1 MRVGASRSKESSGP
15 RPDPACREAGF
26 PEAQAVKLMDK
37 GQGLRPRCGPQVGEV
52 HSSPQKEKKKKL
64 PQALPTLL
72 GKSLGPHSLGTC
84 LARYGS
90 GATGTRER
98 GKGDSTPESLEQP

>member
-1 MRVGASRSKESSGP
+1 MRVGASRSKESSGH

-64 PQALPTLL
+64 PQALPTWGPRAWGPAWPDMGVEQQGP
-72 GKSLGPHSLGTC
+72 GKEEKGT
-84 LARYGS
+84 LHLS
-90 GATGTRER
+90 
-98 GKGDSTPESLEQP
+98 P